1 MSNQV
6 KFIVLVEDDAALRR
20 TLTRLLE
27 ARGYFVLGAS
37 TFREAADLLTVD
49 PALLV
54 LDIYLP
60 NSTGWDILGLAGGAR
75 PDHAGGDHL
84 GRAGRRR
91 GRWRVYHPAA
101 FLAKPFAASDFLHTV
116 RDLAPAPSGPF
127 GV

>member
-37 TFREAADLLTVD
+37 TFREAAELLSVD

-54 LDIYLP
+54 LDVYLP
-60 NSTGWDILGLAGGAR
+60 DSTGWDILGWLKAQ
-75 PDHAGGDHL
+75 
-84 GRAGRRR
+84 GRATPVVIISAAPADPRQLAR
-91 GRWRVYHPAA
+91 YQPAA

>member
-6 KFIVLVEDDAALRR
+6 KFIVLVEDDAPLRR

-27 ARGYFVLGAS
+27 ARGYFVLSAS

-60 NSTGWDILGLAGGAR
+60 DATGWDILSWLEAQGRTTPVVVISAAPADAR
-75 PDHAGGDHL
+75 QVARH
-84 GRAGRRR
+84 
-91 GRWRVYHPAA
+91 HPAA

-116 RDLAPAPSGPF
+116 RDLAPAPAGPF